1 MFKFLLLLLFAEISL
16 TSNFGQMVQREVVVY
31 LLLLFSSVLP
41 PKKIIIVLGRIK
53 GRILQF
59 NSLVERYVP
68 YLKMSFRVL
77 GDSIF
82 FPM

>member
-1 MFKFLLLLLFAEISL
+1 
-16 TSNFGQMVQREVVVY
+16 MVQREVVVY

-41 PKKIIIVLGRIK
+41 PKKIIIVLERIK

-68 YLKMSFRVL
+68 YLKLSSFRVL